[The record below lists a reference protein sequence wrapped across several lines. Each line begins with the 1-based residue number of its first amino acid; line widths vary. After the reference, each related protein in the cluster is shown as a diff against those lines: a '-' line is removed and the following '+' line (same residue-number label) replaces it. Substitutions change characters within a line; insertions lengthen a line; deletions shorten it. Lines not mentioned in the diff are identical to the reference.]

1 MKMKIET
8 LNKIEKKKIIK
19 FQKAWKRIV
28 KRAVKKRGLTEGAMS
43 LITKEA
49 KILSK
54 AMVESGLDLGIRWL
68 ESHVLRKSK

>member
-1 MKMKIET
+1 MKIET

-19 FQKAWKRIV
+19 FQKAWKNIV
-28 KRAVKKRGLTEGAMS
+28 KRAVKKRGLTESAMA

-54 AMVESGLDLGIRWL
+54 AMVVSGLDLGIRWL
-68 ESHVLRKSK
+68 ESHVPKKSR